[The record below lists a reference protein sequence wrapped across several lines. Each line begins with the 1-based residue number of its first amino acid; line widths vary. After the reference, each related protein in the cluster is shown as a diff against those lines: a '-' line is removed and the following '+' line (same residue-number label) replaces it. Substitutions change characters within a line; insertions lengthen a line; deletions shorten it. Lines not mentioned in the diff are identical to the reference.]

1 MHNYSQIH
9 RESEAALQDRI
20 RELEK
25 QLKSSGGTAAAP
37 SALAVKLAGTAPP
50 IAAPT
55 TAPNPA
61 AAPSAVHSVVQEM
74 KGFTQIN
81 GNIYV
86 EIIYVGNP
94 KVNYVPLASAPKSKM
109 LEDLV
114 KRMTA
119 EKKR

>member
-1 MHNYSQIH
+1 MFVQETLVEGIVLIRNFTCYKTDSHGPPVQVLV
-9 RESEAALQDRI
+9 RVALLQDPQVVAHTPVVTHS
-20 RELEK
+20 L
-25 QLKSSGGTAAAP
+25 QLPVT
-37 SALAVKLAGTAPP
+37 AGTAPP

-94 KVNYVPLASAPKSKM
+94 KVNYVPLASAPVS
-109 LEDLV
+109 
-114 KRMTA
+114 
-119 EKKR
+119 